1 VEWIVALTVFTFAL
15 GLALARLVAHRFLAE
30 FSELERYIVYLRSG
44 VTEPEFGT
52 VTEVNR
58 MKTVLHKVGSELADA
73 LKQQKAL
80 LDEINHRVKNTLGTV
95 QSIARLSR
103 ASSEDMDQYAVSFEG
118 RLLALSEAYNLL
130 TENNWVGASLE
141 AVVRRTLAPFTA
153 PNRLAISGPSIVLP
167 PKFALAMSAVLQE
180 LSTNAAKYGAFSV
193 PSGRLGVSWTIEEA
207 GLVRLTWIES
217 EGPAVRLPTRR
228 GFGTRMITTIF
239 GAEAGWSVNL
249 DFDPAGLRCVMKFSP
264 QDEAHNEVN
273 SWRGEMNAA
282 RQRAGL
288 PSWQPVAPRVI
299 QGEWPER
306 RVSLRNIRPR
316 RYRRMSACDRTHQI
330 EDDARRNKR
339 GRLDCEPVQ
348 TFFTL
353 LSCVR

>member
-15 GLALARLVAHRFLAE
+15 GLALARLVARRFLAE
-30 FSELERYIVYLRSG
+30 FSELERYIVHLRSG

-103 ASSEDMDQYAVSFEG
+103 ASSEDMVQYAVSFEG

-130 TENNWVGASLE
+130 AENNWVGASLE
-141 AVVRRTLAPFTA
+141 TVVRRILAPFTA

-217 EGPAVRLPTRR
+217 EGPDVRLPTRR

-249 DFDPAGLRCVMKFSP
+249 DFDPADLRCVMKFSP

-273 SWRGEMNAA
+273 SM
-282 RQRAGL
+282 
-288 PSWQPVAPRVI
+288 
-299 QGEWPER
+299 
-306 RVSLRNIRPR
+306 
-316 RYRRMSACDRTHQI
+316 
-330 EDDARRNKR
+330 ARRDER
-339 GRLDCEPVQ
+339 GSPTRRLA
-348 TFFTL
+348 
-353 LSCVR
+353 